1 MKITNVSVSFVG
13 INLILRR
20 IRSVLSKTGMQL
32 LAFMDSVLRVNQYS
46 LLSAQLA
53 KQCGDCVYFLK
64 WSSVFSLL
72 NHTFSSESDSHLQSL
87 EKKIIRFP

>member
-20 IRSVLSKTGMQL
+20 IIFVLSKTGMQL

-46 LLSAQLA
+46 LLSVQLA
-53 KQCGDCVYFLK
+53 KQCGDCTFSNEAVF
-64 WSSVFSLL
+64 FSLL
-72 NHTFSSESDSHLQSL
+72 NHTFSSASDSHLQSL